1 MTFMNRIKHKYTLLL
16 AIMLILGLA
25 LQMGIGG
32 VFAENEKA
40 TTTTGEDGYIYF
52 DLAAG
57 NVNIGKNTYSGYVY
71 VGGTATKVE
80 GIHSETNKYYVYQSN
95 ITDASSEAHYI
106 NTGYQSKTEFG
117 DGSDKGSNC
126 RIPVYPRVQNDNKSW
141 TDYITNNTDVK
152 EVSEKWGNA
161 AAASGRTA
169 TKNYINFANESE
181 YTVDLTVDNI
191 WSKYHQVSTSR
202 TTGGIGA
209 HLHNQ
214 KNTSISLHLKG
225 DNRVGCVHYS
235 SDRKSGNRLIFS
247 NGDDDSTPGSIT
259 VADFSTNFGA
269 NHWNAAIGAADN
281 PADSGDMS
289 EGIEINSGVIYAGTT
304 PEDNCTAI
312 GGGGN
317 QYGSVTINGGTV
329 TAVVSSTG
337 TAIGGGIGYSNK
349 GGDTDVIINDG
360 TIYAYNLGIKKEEGD
375 NFNKFV
381 PAAAIGGGGSNG
393 QAGGLQANITINGGE
408 IYAQSMGGAAIG
420 GGCSANDAG
429 GPATINI
436 TGGTIIAK
444 SIGGKY
450 GTETIDPGVSIGGG
464 TGKTAG
470 GTVTLNISEDSGNK
484 TIIRTGS
491 IGGGLA
497 TQKGAKVGSA
507 NVTVAGGDIT
517 GQVVMAGGAAN
528 PCSFTMTGG
537 RIHSTN
543 VIEGVAISETN
554 DTDVTVTDPNPS
566 ASISF
571 IRKNGGAV
579 FINDPNGVAKI
590 SGGTIEGCTAY
601 RGGAVYMEGGN
612 FSLSDKGSISKN
624 TAKKELDDSGN
635 PVADGTTGYGG
646 GVYVNNGN
654 ADINGGNILKNKAQI
669 RGGGLYVQGGNV
681 TVSDGLIKENEAG
694 FNIPDGTADVGRGG
708 GVYLDGGVFTMNGG
722 VISENSALYRGG
734 GIFLTKSPE
743 LNGGTISGNT
753 AIDNGG
759 GLCIVNCVVDLEP
772 KNDLTISGNKAK
784 NGGGISI
791 FDNSGGSGGTGG
803 SETTGSSEKSV
814 DTTDT
819 VTGASEIPEGSVGL
833 RVNSGTKGTLHFD
846 NNIATADKDGNGG
859 NGGAVCVDGGRFQL
873 DSNRITIKENEAANG
888 GGVAVLNGN
897 FTMTDGSIGAENFA
911 NEAKNGG
918 GVYVSGGEIWFKG
931 GSINHNKAKN
941 GGGAY
946 VAGNY
951 NMLDGS
957 VVSNTAAENG
967 GGVFVNDGTVTMYGG
982 SVDLNTAEKN
992 GGGMHVSSADKDALV
1007 DIFSGSISN
1016 NISGESGG
1024 GISVV
1029 SSEDKKIDVTVGINH
1044 EHPGLSNG
1052 TFNEFGYPDGDKI
1065 KEYGNAHKVHT
1076 NHIYSYNL
1084 KHSSCPQVKSNVATD
1099 NGGGFFL
1106 NSANSNITIYCLEA
1120 QENMAT
1126 NDPDS
1131 HCMDVEGG
1139 KLQIGDEDFDIH
1151 INPDGSDAKGNT
1163 TIYGS
1168 IMVKGGK
1175 VDIYGEM
1182 ENPKFMQDV
1191 KVDVKSKED
1200 HYLDHRIIENGHK
1213 DYKVHYYEN
1222 FKNDDGTITGLY
1234 IARQYP
1240 DADHVN
1246 LPDEDKYKFTV
1257 MSSIFTRPGY
1267 KIVGWDTKPDDT
1279 GVDYN
1284 VNETYDLSK
1293 LGVADGMGANA
1304 STGVGTHSDEY
1315 LLVLYAIWERTE
1327 YVLKFDP
1334 NVEAGETYTG
1344 TMENQPVM
1352 IGKIDGSQ
1360 QIKKNKFERPGYK
1373 FLGWTLTPTPT
1384 DTDTVYED
1392 GHSIITDFTEEDGA
1406 TVTLYAKWEKCEHI
1420 GYLTYTA
1427 DKNVLTEKCSACG
1440 NHTATAT
1447 LSAVDSTYDGNT
1459 HLATVN
1465 FSDNWLGYKPAISY
1479 EMAEDKEWDS
1489 EDGVVNEWKSNPQP
1503 VHAGAYTAKI
1513 TAENKTDNAESTA
1526 QVEYTISPVKWET
1539 PKSPQILFKLEK
1551 DGDKDKSI
1559 IEITE
1564 PQGDNIKYMIK
1575 RLNIST
1581 NKIEDIPEYT
1591 GWLTNRKF
1599 SNIPFGYYYYFYA
1612 KKCADRDHL
1621 ESEESRSDA
1630 YLADGGNIVYIKNA
1644 EGIKVEP
1651 DLGSGS
1657 FKYTV
1662 SADEGYH
1669 LRNYTYKESDSEIPG
1684 AVGAHKDTDS
1694 ITITKSGPTDDKYTY
1709 EVTFETNKVAYWQ
1722 VTLEFSG
1729 AAKNASVAHKVT
1741 DGQVFRDFNS
1751 KETSISRD
1759 SAFTAQFTVSDYIP
1773 AEYEVPVLKFSEE
1786 LPEDTTV
1793 IMKTDGGYWHY
1804 RLSVAKDSIAL
1815 TDFTAMGGTE
1825 KFKFNKDEDTV
1836 KAPFTYQFIVDF
1848 SQSEGATIDADK
1860 LKVNLNLNAVE
1871 PENPASEIAPTIP
1884 ADGKNHISLDIK
1896 EKATFNIKVLEAIL
1910 GKSANITCGYKPSDG
1925 AASIWNDRE
1934 TALVLT
1940 AKSDVEIPADLTL
1953 KTVVDGKNTLYTMNS
1968 KKQFIIPLGEIGDR
1982 SIQATLNSGLFGD
1995 SPKDLA
2001 FTADWYVSQ
2010 SRADKSPL
2018 NGYKAATYNNNIKFS
2033 CQKDT
2038 LPSVRIDGEKR
2049 ICEQGG
2055 SLSVDVKYK
2064 GIPAGNKIKAYL
2076 QKKNDD
2082 GTYSETGANVEILDG
2097 KQSAVTSEKD
2107 ETISF
2112 SMGNMDKGTY
2122 RILVIVEEGSA
2133 NILQVPY
2140 YFIIK

>member
-32 VFAENEKA
+32 VFAENEEA
-40 TTTTGEDGYIYF
+40 TTKYGSNDYIYF

-57 NVNIGKNTYSGYVY
+57 NVNIGKDAYSGYVF
-71 VGGTATKVE
+71 VNGNKTEVKGTHRAD
-80 GIHSETNKYYVYQSN
+80 NKYYVYQSN
-95 ITDASSEAHYI
+95 MTDKSSEAYFTK
-106 NTGYQSKTEFG
+106 TGYKDTTEFG
-117 DGSDKGSNC
+117 DGSKNGANC
-126 RIPVYPRVQNDNKSW
+126 RIPVYPRVQNEGKLW

-152 EVSEKWGNA
+152 EVSRAWESA
-161 AAASGRTA
+161 TTTSSGRTA
-169 TKNYINFANESE
+169 TKNYVNFAQESE
-181 YTVDLTVDNI
+181 YTVNLTVDNI
-191 WSKYHQVSTSR
+191 WSNHHDASTSR
-202 TTGGIGA
+202 KTGGIGA

-360 TIYAYNLGIKKEEGD
+360 TIYAYNLGIESGKGD
-375 NFNKFV
+375 QFTKFV

-470 GTVTLNISEDSGNK
+470 GTVRLNISEGSSNK

-612 FSLSDKGSISKN
+612 FSLSGTGAISNNTSKKEVDNSKN
-624 TAKKELDDSGN
+624 
-635 PVADGTTGYGG
+635 PVEGGTTGYGG

-654 ADINGGNILKNKAQI
+654 AAINGGNILENKAQI
-669 RGGGLYVQGGNV
+669 RGGGLYVQGGDV
-681 TVSDGLIKENEAG
+681 VVSGGSIQENKAG
-694 FNIPDGTADVGRGG
+694 VDIPAGAADVGRGG
-708 GVYLDGGVFTMNGG
+708 GVYLEGGKFTMNKGT
-722 VISENSALYRGG
+722 ISNNYARYRGG
-734 GIFLTKSPE
+734 GIFLTESPV
-743 LNGGTISGNT
+743 LNGGTISKNK
-753 AIDNGG
+753 AEDNGG

-772 KNDLTISGNKAK
+772 ENDLTISGNKAK

-833 RVNSGTKGTLHFD
+833 RVNSETKGTLHFD

-873 DSNRITIKENEAANG
+873 ESNKITIAGNEAANG

-897 FTMTDGSIGAENFA
+897 FTMTDGSIGTENIA
-911 NEAKNGG
+911 NEAINGG

-931 GSINHNKAKN
+931 GSINHNKATN

-951 NMLDGS
+951 NMLDGN
-957 VVSNTAAENG
+957 VVSNTATENG

-982 SVDLNTAEKN
+982 SVDFNTAEKN

-1029 SSEDKKIDVTVGINH
+1029 SSENKKIDVTVGINH
-1044 EHPGLSNG
+1044 EHPDLSNG
-1052 TFNEFGYPDGDKI
+1052 TFNAFEYPNKDEIG
-1065 KEYGNAHKVHT
+1065 EYGNAHEVHT

-1151 INPDGSDAKGNT
+1151 LNHADSGAKGNT

-1168 IMVKGGK
+1168 IMVKGGQ

-1191 KVDVKSKED
+1191 KVDVTKEKD
-1200 HYLDHRIIENGHK
+1200 HYLDHRIIENGHQ

-1222 FKNDDGTITGLY
+1222 FKGDGDTPTGLY

-1246 LPDEDKYKFTV
+1246 LPEEDKYKFTV

-1267 KIVGWDTKPDDT
+1267 KIIGWDTDPNDT

-1293 LGVADGMGANA
+1293 LKKEDGMGANA
-1304 STGVGTHSDEY
+1304 TPETGEHNDEY

-1352 IGKIDGSQ
+1352 IAKLDGSQ
-1360 QIKKNKFERPGYK
+1360 KISKNKFERPGYK
-1373 FLGWTLTPTPT
+1373 FLGWTLDPSPA
-1384 DTDTVYED
+1384 DNDRVYQD
-1392 GHSIITDFTEEDGA
+1392 GESITEDFTSEDGA
-1406 TVTLYAKWEKCEHI
+1406 TVTLYAKWKKCEHV

-1427 DKNVLTEKCSACG
+1427 DKNVLTEECSACG

-1459 HLATVN
+1459 HMATVN
-1465 FSDNWLGYKPAISY
+1465 LSDNWLGDKPAISY

-1489 EDGVVNEWKSNPQP
+1489 EDGVVDEWKSNPQP

-1513 TAENKTDNAESTA
+1513 TAENQTDNAESTA
-1526 QVEYTISPVKWET
+1526 QVEYTISPVKWKT

-1581 NKIEDIPEYT
+1581 NKIEDIPGYT
-1591 GWLTNRKF
+1591 GWLTKREF

-1651 DLGSGS
+1651 DIGGGS

-1662 SADEGYH
+1662 SADDGYH
-1669 LRNYTYKESDSEIPG
+1669 LRNYTYKESDSEILG
-1684 AVGAHKDTDS
+1684 ATNSKKEDGS
-1694 ITITKSGPTDDKYTY
+1694 ITITQSGPTDDKYTY

-1729 AAKNASVAHKVT
+1729 AAKNASVSHKVT
-1741 DGQVFRDFNS
+1741 DGQVFSDFNNN
-1751 KETSISRD
+1751 KDTSISRD

-1825 KFKFNKDEDTV
+1825 KFKFNKDEDAV
-1836 KAPFTYQFIVDF
+1836 KDPFTYQFIVDF
-1848 SQSEGATIDADK
+1848 SQSAGATTTDVDK
-1860 LKVNLNLNAVE
+1860 LKVNLNLKAVK
-1871 PENPASEIAPTIP
+1871 PTDTKSEIAPTIP
-1884 ADGKNHISLDIK
+1884 ADGENHISLDIK
-1896 EKATFNIKVLEAIL
+1896 EKATFNISVLEPIL

-1940 AKSDVEIPADLTL
+1940 AKSDVPADLTL
-1953 KTVVDGKNTLYTMNS
+1953 KTAVDGKNTLYTMNS
-1968 KKQFIIPLGEIGDR
+1968 EKQFIIPLGEIGGR
-1982 SIQATLNSGLFGD
+1982 SIQVTLNSALFGD

-2018 NGYKAATYNNNIKFS
+2018 NGYKAATYDNIKFS

-2038 LPSVRIDGEKR
+2038 IPSVRIDGEKR

-2055 SLSVDVKYK
+2055 SLSVNVKYK
-2064 GIPAGNKIKAYL
+2064 GIPTGNKIKAYL
-2076 QKKNDD
+2076 QKRNDD